1 MSEPPERKDSFYD
14 ADNHGF
20 LTTIFAWNGTI
31 VKEVLTSGAFW
42 FFLMLHISL
51 LVFHE
56 TSPWLWDS
64 LGLDLD
70 WKSTGAI
77 TSLLTFFIVF
87 YGTQCYS
94 RYMMFYGHCVGLI
107 GLCQEWSALAK
118 VYLPD
123 DATARW
129 NAARF
134 IPASMHILF
143 YSLNQS
149 EGGDAITEQEWGRI
163 RFRHLLTPH
172 ECSLITAYKGFKPFL
187 PVMWALQEVEVIFA
201 STLATGSVPRAARS
215 VDALSAFRG
224 LAFQFRT
231 HCGQITNWLRNPVPF
246 PYFSFLHLL
255 LAVDLVLVSL
265 GLVTLNFGWNLT
277 VLSYV
282 SVLAAFLGL
291 KAVAIKMSDPF
302 GDDEIDFDI
311 EGMLASAY
319 ANSVALLQDERQ
331 ALGSE
336 RAPLGSL
343 HNPTA
348 VMSKPSTPRLVTEL
362 PSRAS
367 TSPANSDVGRLENL
381 ASRYGDDG
389 KVGSLMRPKGFG
401 AGSPLL

>member
-1 MSEPPERKDSFYD
+1 M
-14 ADNHGF
+14 
-20 LTTIFAWNGTI
+20 
-31 VKEVLTSGAFW
+31 
-42 FFLMLHISL
+42 
-51 LVFHE
+51 
-56 TSPWLWDS
+56 
-64 LGLDLD
+64 
-70 WKSTGAI
+70 
-77 TSLLTFFIVF
+77 
-87 YGTQCYS
+87 
-94 RYMMFYGHCVGLI
+94 
-107 GLCQEWSALAK
+107 
-118 VYLPD
+118 
-123 DATARW
+123 
-129 NAARF
+129 
-134 IPASMHILF
+134 
-143 YSLNQS
+143 
-149 EGGDAITEQEWGRI
+149 
-163 RFRHLLTPH
+163 
-172 ECSLITAYKGFKPFL
+172 
-187 PVMWALQEVEVIFA
+187 
-201 STLATGSVPRAARS
+201 
-215 VDALSAFRG
+215 
-224 LAFQFRT
+224 
-231 HCGQITNWLRNPVPF
+231 
-246 PYFSFLHLL
+246 
-255 LAVDLVLVSL
+255 
-265 GLVTLNFGWNLT
+265 T